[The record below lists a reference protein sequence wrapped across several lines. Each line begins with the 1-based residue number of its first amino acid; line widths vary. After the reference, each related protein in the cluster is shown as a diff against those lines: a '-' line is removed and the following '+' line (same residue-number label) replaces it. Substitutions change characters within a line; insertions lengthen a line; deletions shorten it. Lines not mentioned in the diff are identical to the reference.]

1 MSVPDPLQAPLEQLC
16 ASVPEAVGVVLCDFE
31 GETVVTRLGAG
42 APPAAAA
49 LRAQDHV
56 PKTLAMQMPV
66 AEFLMR
72 LAAAE
77 PCAPLRHFAACTQAS
92 GFGKVSGMEAR
103 YADVEVLTECLPED
117 FYLVLVLRRPSLSFR
132 ARRHLQRAAHQLAP
146 QLA

>member
-1 MSVPDPLQAPLEQLC
+1 MNAPDPLKAPLQQLC
-16 ASVPEAVGVVLCDFE
+16 ARVPEAVGAVLCDFE
-31 GETVVTRLGAG
+31 GETVVTRLGAA
-42 APPAAAA
+42 APPSAAA

-77 PCAPLRHFAACTQAS
+77 PCAPLRHFAACTRAG
-92 GFGKVSGMEAR
+92 GFGAVHGLEAR
-103 YADVEVLTECLPED
+103 YAEVEILTECLPED

-132 ARRHLQRAAHQLAP
+132 ARHHLQQAARRLAP